1 MNAAQLET
9 LQNRMASAFYFL
21 DSLERLDLHRQPA
34 SVENALMG
42 LADYA
47 EEVAALAREYA
58 AQVDN
63 SPPPGE

>member
-21 DSLERLDLHRQPA
+21 DSLERLDLRYQTTD
-34 SVENALMG
+34 VALALQH

-47 EEVAALAREYA
+47 EEVADLAREYA
-58 AQVDN
+58 LSVDN
-63 SPPPGE
+63 PPPIGG